1 MKNLG
6 YLNKYFWKY
15 RGRLFMGFF
24 FILLAN
30 IFNVYAPIIVGE
42 GIDFLA
48 ECIRVVPSLKDGSQ
62 TSASVPSPYSYQV
75 MQSWFGNNDTTIALD
90 SISYTSTIIKIAVY
104 LAFAYFVFY
113 IIKGIFLF
121 YQRQTI
127 IVMSRYIEYDLKNE
141 IYDHY
146 QKLDMSFY
154 KRNRTGDLMNR
165 ISEDV
170 NRVRMYLGP
179 AIMYTINLVILV
191 IMCVAVMWRID
202 AELTLYTL
210 SPLPFMMIAIFYVS
224 TVINKKTEKVQ
235 SQQSKLSTMVQETM
249 SGIRVLKAFGREKYY
264 TEVFTKESDD
274 YKKKQLDL
282 VKADSLFMPVI
293 AILVGLSTILTVY
306 IGSNKVIAGG
316 ITYGVIIQF
325 VFYVNQLT
333 WPFASVGWVTSLV
346 QKAEASQARVNEF
359 LATEPEIS
367 PFDRLRDLPFDK
379 IENDAESTNIEGV
392 IEFKNVNF
400 TYPDSGVEALHNVS
414 FTIQKGER
422 VAIIGKTGS
431 GKSTIAQLMLR
442 MFDPNTGSISIDGLD
457 IKKQNLYSL
466 RKAIGYV
473 PQDVFLFS
481 DTINS
486 NIGFGLENQDEEIIK
501 QAAKDAD
508 VYHNI
513 IDFPKQFET
522 LLGERGIN
530 ISGGQKQR
538 ISIARAIAK
547 NPNILLF
554 DDCLSAVDTETE
566 EHILSALDR
575 IMENKTSIIISHRIS
590 SLKNATRIL
599 VLDKGSIIEQGSH
612 DELMKLDGLYASMY
626 RRQSINEKEL

>member
-75 MQSWFGNNDTTIALD
+75 IQSWFGNNDTTIALD
-90 SISYTSTIIKIAVY
+90 SISYTGTIVKIAVY
-104 LAFAYFVFY
+104 LAIAYFVFY

-179 AIMYTINLVILV
+179 AIMYTINLVILIV
-191 IMCVAVMWRID
+191 MCVVVMWRID

-235 SQQSKLSTMVQETM
+235 AQQSKLSTMVQETM

-264 TEVFTKESDD
+264 TDVFTQESND

-359 LATEPEIS
+359 LATEPEIRNRES
-367 PFDRLRDLPFDK
+367 DK
-379 IENDAESTNIEGV
+379 PTNIEGI

-400 TYPDSGVEALHNVS
+400 TYPDSGIEALKNVS

-442 MFDPNTGSISIDGLD
+442 MFDPNTGSISIDGID
-457 IKKQNLYSL
+457 IKKQNLYSI

-508 VYHNI
+508 VYQNI
-513 IDFPKQFET
+513 IDFPNQFET

-575 IMENKTSIIISHRIS
+575 IMENKTSIVISHRIS

-599 VLDKGSIIEQGSH
+599 VLDKGHLIEQGSH
-612 DELMKLDGLYASMY
+612 DQLMRIDGLYAAMY

>member
-75 MQSWFGNNDTTIALD
+75 IQSWFGNNDTTIALD
-90 SISYTSTIIKIAVY
+90 SISYTGTIVKIAVY
-104 LAFAYFVFY
+104 LAIAYFVFY

-179 AIMYTINLVILV
+179 AIMYTINLVILIV
-191 IMCVAVMWRID
+191 MCVVVMWRID

-235 SQQSKLSTMVQETM
+235 AQQSKLSTMVQETM

-264 TEVFTKESDD
+264 TDVFTQESND

-359 LATEPEIS
+359 LATEPEIRNRES
-367 PFDRLRDLPFDK
+367 DK
-379 IENDAESTNIEGV
+379 PTNIEGI

-400 TYPDSGVEALHNVS
+400 TYPDSGVEALKNVS

-442 MFDPNTGSISIDGLD
+442 MFDPNTGSISIDGID
-457 IKKQNLYSL
+457 IKKQNLYSI

-508 VYHNI
+508 VYQNI
-513 IDFPKQFET
+513 IDFPNQFET

-566 EHILSALDR
+566 EHILYALDR
-575 IMENKTSIIISHRIS
+575 IMENKTSIVISHRIS

-599 VLDKGSIIEQGSH
+599 VLDKGSLIEQGSH
-612 DELMKLDGLYASMY
+612 DELIKIDGLYASMY

>member
-62 TSASVPSPYSYQV
+62 TTASVPSPYSYQV
-75 MQSWFGNNDTTIALD
+75 IQSWFGNNDTTIALD
-90 SISYTSTIIKIAVY
+90 SISYTGTIVKIAVY
-104 LAFAYFVFY
+104 LAIAYFVFY

-179 AIMYTINLVILV
+179 AIMYTINLVILIV
-191 IMCVAVMWRID
+191 MCVVVMWRID

-235 SQQSKLSTMVQETM
+235 AQQSKLSTMVQETM

-264 TEVFTKESDD
+264 TDVFTQESND

-359 LATEPEIS
+359 LATEPEIR
-367 PFDRLRDLPFDK
+367 PFDR
-379 IENDAESTNIEGV
+379 IENDAESTNTEGI

-400 TYPDSGVEALHNVS
+400 TYPDSGVEALKNVS

-442 MFDPNTGSISIDGLD
+442 MFDPNTGSISIDGID
-457 IKKQNLYSL
+457 IKKQNLYSI
-466 RKAIGYV
+466 RKAVGYV

-486 NIGFGLENQDEEIIK
+486 NIGFGIENQDEEIIK

-508 VYHNI
+508 VYQNI
-513 IDFPKQFET
+513 IDFPNQFET

>member
-48 ECIRVVPSLKDGSQ
+48 DCIRVVPALKDGSQ

-75 MQSWFGNNDTTIALD
+75 MQSWFGNKDTTIALD
-90 SISYTSTIIKIAVY
+90 SISYTGTIIKIAVY
-104 LAFAYFVFY
+104 LAIAYFVFY
-113 IIKGIFLF
+113 IIKGVFLF

-191 IMCVAVMWRID
+191 VMCVVVMWRID

-210 SPLPFMMIAIFYVS
+210 SPLPFMMLAIFYVS

-235 SQQSKLSTMVQETM
+235 SQQSKLSTIVQETI

-264 TEVFTKESDD
+264 ADVFEHESND
-274 YKKKQLDL
+274 YKKKQLEL

-293 AILVGLSTILTVY
+293 ALLVGLSTILTVY
-306 IGSNKVIAGG
+306 VGSNKVIDGG
-316 ITYGVIIQF
+316 ITYGVIVQF

-346 QKAEASQARVNEF
+346 QKAEASQSRINEF
-359 LATEPEIS
+359 LATEPEIKNHQEN
-367 PFDRLRDLPFDK
+367 PTNIAGK
-379 IENDAESTNIEGV
+379 IEFHEVS
-392 IEFKNVNF
+392 F
-400 TYPDSGVEALHNVS
+400 TYPDSGVVALKDVS
-414 FTIQKGER
+414 FSIQKGER

-431 GKSTIAQLMLR
+431 GKSTIAQLLLR
-442 MFDPNTGSISIDGLD
+442 MFDPSSGQISIDG
-457 IKKQNLYSL
+457 QNLKNQNLSSL
-466 RKAIGYV
+466 RTSIGYV

-481 DTINS
+481 DTISN
-486 NIGFGLENQDEEIIK
+486 NIGFGLQNQDVETIK
-501 QAAKDAD
+501 KASQDAD
-508 VYHNI
+508 VYDNI
-513 IDFPKQFET
+513 IGFPQQFET

-547 NPNILLF
+547 NPSILLF

-566 EHILSALDR
+566 EHILESLER

-599 VLDKGSIIEQGSH
+599 VLDKGSLVEQGSH
-612 DELMKLDGLYASMY
+612 EELMQHDGLYASMY
-626 RRQSINEKEL
+626 RKQSVNDDGF

>member
-75 MQSWFGNNDTTIALD
+75 IQSWFGNNDTTIALD
-90 SISYTSTIIKIAVY
+90 SISYTGTIVKIAVY
-104 LAFAYFVFY
+104 LAIAYFVFY

-179 AIMYTINLVILV
+179 AIMYTINLVILIV
-191 IMCVAVMWRID
+191 MCVVVMWRID

-235 SQQSKLSTMVQETM
+235 AQQSKLSTMVQETM

-264 TEVFTKESDD
+264 TDVFTQESND

-359 LATEPEIS
+359 LATEPEIRNRES
-367 PFDRLRDLPFDK
+367 DK
-379 IENDAESTNIEGV
+379 PTNIEGI

-400 TYPDSGVEALHNVS
+400 TYPDSGIEALKNVS

-442 MFDPNTGSISIDGLD
+442 MFDPNTGSISIDGID
-457 IKKQNLYSL
+457 IKKQNLYSI

-508 VYHNI
+508 VYQNI
-513 IDFPKQFET
+513 IDFPNQFET

-554 DDCLSAVDTETE
+554 GDCLSAVDTETE

-575 IMENKTSIIISHRIS
+575 IMENKTSIVISHRIS

-599 VLDKGSIIEQGSH
+599 VLDKGSLIEQGSH
-612 DELMKLDGLYASMY
+612 DELIKIDGLYASMY

>member
-62 TSASVPSPYSYQV
+62 TTASVPSPYSYQV

-90 SISYTSTIIKIAVY
+90 RISYTGTIIKIALY
-104 LAFAYFVFY
+104 LAIAYFVFY

-191 IMCVAVMWRID
+191 VMCVLVMWRID

-235 SQQSKLSTMVQETM
+235 AQQSKLSTMVQETM

-264 TEVFTKESDD
+264 TEVFSQESDD
-274 YKKKQLDL
+274 YKKKQLEL

-306 IGSNKVIAGG
+306 VGSNKVIEGG
-316 ITYGVIIQF
+316 ITYGVIVQF

-359 LATEPEIS
+359 LATEPEIRNRES
-367 PFDRLRDLPFDK
+367 DK
-379 IENDAESTNIEGV
+379 PTNIEGI

-400 TYPDSGVEALHNVS
+400 TYPDSGVEALKNVS
-414 FTIQKGER
+414 FLIQKGER

-431 GKSTIAQLMLR
+431 GKSTIAQLILR
-442 MFDPNTGSISIDGLD
+442 MFDPNNGCISIDGIN
-457 IKKQNLYSL
+457 IKEQNLSSL
-466 RKAIGYV
+466 RKAVGYV

-481 DTINS
+481 DTINN

-501 QAAKDAD
+501 QASKDAD
-508 VYHNI
+508 VYDNI
-513 IDFPKQFET
+513 IGFPKQFET

-575 IMENKTSIIISHRIS
+575 IMENKTSIVISHRVS

-599 VLDKGSIIEQGSH
+599 VLDRGYLVEQGSH
-612 DELMKLDGLYASMY
+612 EELMHVDGLYAAMY
-626 RRQSINEKEL
+626 RKQSNSEQNS

>member
-62 TSASVPSPYSYQV
+62 TTASVPSPYSYQV

-90 SISYTSTIIKIAVY
+90 SISYTGTIIKIAVY
-104 LAFAYFVFY
+104 LAIAYFVFY

-179 AIMYTINLVILV
+179 AIMYTINLIILV
-191 IMCVAVMWRID
+191 VMCVLVMWRID

-235 SQQSKLSTMVQETM
+235 AQQSKLSTMVQETM

-264 TEVFTKESDD
+264 TEAFSQESDD
-274 YKKKQLDL
+274 YKKKQLEL

-306 IGSNKVIAGG
+306 VGSNKVIEGG
-316 ITYGVIIQF
+316 ITYGVIVQF

-359 LATEPEIS
+359 LATEPEIRNRES
-367 PFDRLRDLPFDK
+367 DK
-379 IENDAESTNIEGV
+379 PTNIEGI

-400 TYPDSGVEALHNVS
+400 TYPDSGVEALKNVS
-414 FTIQKGER
+414 FSIQKGER

-431 GKSTIAQLMLR
+431 GKSTIAQLILR
-442 MFDPNTGSISIDGLD
+442 MFDPNNGSISIDGIN
-457 IKKQNLYSL
+457 IKDQNLSSL
-466 RKAIGYV
+466 RKAVGYV

-481 DTINS
+481 DTINN

-501 QAAKDAD
+501 QASKDAD
-508 VYHNI
+508 VYDNI
-513 IDFPKQFET
+513 IGFPKQFET

-575 IMENKTSIIISHRIS
+575 IMENKTSIVISHRVS

-599 VLDKGSIIEQGSH
+599 VFDRGYLVEQGSH
-612 DELMKLDGLYASMY
+612 EELMLVDGLYAAMY
-626 RRQSINEKEL
+626 RKQSNSEQNS

>member
-48 ECIRVVPSLKDGSQ
+48 ECIRVVPSLKDESQ
-62 TSASVPSPYSYQV
+62 TTASVPSPYSYQV
-75 MQSWFGNNDTTIALD
+75 MQSWLGNNDTTIALD
-90 SISYTSTIIKIAVY
+90 NISYTGTIVKIAVY
-104 LAFAYFVFY
+104 LAIAYFVFY

-191 IMCVAVMWRID
+191 VMCVLVMWKID

-235 SQQSKLSTMVQETM
+235 AQQSKLSTMVQETM

-264 TEVFTKESDD
+264 TEVFSQESDD
-274 YKKKQLDL
+274 YKKKQLEL

-306 IGSNKVIAGG
+306 VGSNKVIEGG
-316 ITYGVIIQF
+316 ITYGVIVQF

-359 LATEPEIS
+359 LATEPEIT
-367 PFDRLRDLPFDK
+367 PFDRLRDQHSDK
-379 IENDAESTNIEGV
+379 PTNIEGV

-400 TYPDSGVEALHNVS
+400 TYPDSGVEALKNVS
-414 FTIQKGER
+414 FSIQKGER

-431 GKSTIAQLMLR
+431 GKSTIAQLILR
-442 MFDPNTGSISIDGLD
+442 MFDPNNGSISIDGIN
-457 IKKQNLYSL
+457 IKEQNLSSL
-466 RKAIGYV
+466 RKAVGYV

-481 DTINS
+481 DTINN

-501 QAAKDAD
+501 QASKDAD
-508 VYHNI
+508 VYENI
-513 IDFPKQFET
+513 IGFPKQFET

-575 IMENKTSIIISHRIS
+575 IMENKTSIVISHRVS

-599 VLDKGSIIEQGSH
+599 VLDRGYLVEQGSH
-612 DELMKLDGLYASMY
+612 EELMQVDGLYAAMY
-626 RRQSINEKEL
+626 RKQSNSEQNS

>member
-75 MQSWFGNNDTTIALD
+75 IQSWFGNNDTTIALD
-90 SISYTSTIIKIAVY
+90 SISYTGTIVKIAVY
-104 LAFAYFVFY
+104 LAIAYFVFY

-179 AIMYTINLVILV
+179 AIMYTINLVILIV
-191 IMCVAVMWRID
+191 MCVVVMWRID

-235 SQQSKLSTMVQETM
+235 AQQSKLSTMVQETM

-264 TEVFTKESDD
+264 TDVFTQESND

-359 LATEPEIS
+359 LATEPEIRNKES
-367 PFDRLRDLPFDK
+367 DK
-379 IENDAESTNIEGV
+379 PTNIEGI

-400 TYPDSGVEALHNVS
+400 TYPDSGVEALKNVS

-442 MFDPNTGSISIDGLD
+442 MFDPNTGSISIDGID
-457 IKKQNLYSL
+457 IKKQNLYSI

-508 VYHNI
+508 VYQNI
-513 IDFPKQFET
+513 IDFPNQFET

-575 IMENKTSIIISHRIS
+575 IMENKTSIVISHRIS

-599 VLDKGSIIEQGSH
+599 VLDKGSLIEQGSH
-612 DELMKLDGLYASMY
+612 DELIKIDGLYASMY

>member
-62 TSASVPSPYSYQV
+62 TTASVPSPYSYQV
-75 MQSWFGNNDTTIALD
+75 MQSWLGNNDTTIALD
-90 SISYTSTIIKIAVY
+90 SISYTGTIVKIAVY
-104 LAFAYFVFY
+104 LAIAYFVFY

-191 IMCVAVMWRID
+191 VMCVVVMWRID

-235 SQQSKLSTMVQETM
+235 AQQSKLSTMVQETM

-264 TEVFTKESDD
+264 TDVFTQESND

-359 LATEPEIS
+359 LATEPEI
-367 PFDRLRDLPFDK
+367 RPFDK
-379 IENDAESTNIEGV
+379 IENDVESTNIEGI

-400 TYPDSGVEALHNVS
+400 TYPDSGVEALKNVS

-442 MFDPNTGSISIDGLD
+442 MFDPNTGSISIDGID
-457 IKKQNLYSL
+457 IKKQNLYSI
-466 RKAIGYV
+466 RKAVGYV

-508 VYHNI
+508 VYQNI
-513 IDFPKQFET
+513 IDFPNQFET

-575 IMENKTSIIISHRIS
+575 IMENKTSIVISHRIS

-599 VLDKGSIIEQGSH
+599 VLDKGSLIEQGSH
-612 DELMKLDGLYASMY
+612 DELIKIDGLYASMY
-626 RRQSINEKEL
+626 RRQSINEKEI

>member
-75 MQSWFGNNDTTIALD
+75 IQSWFGNNDTTIALD
-90 SISYTSTIIKIAVY
+90 SISYTGTIVKIAVY
-104 LAFAYFVFY
+104 LAIAYFVFY

-179 AIMYTINLVILV
+179 AIMYTINLVILIV
-191 IMCVAVMWRID
+191 MCVVVMWRID

-235 SQQSKLSTMVQETM
+235 AQQSKLSTMVQETM

-264 TEVFTKESDD
+264 TDVFTQESND

-359 LATEPEIS
+359 LATEPEIRNRES
-367 PFDRLRDLPFDK
+367 DK
-379 IENDAESTNIEGV
+379 PTNIEGI

-400 TYPDSGVEALHNVS
+400 TYPDSGVEALKNVS

-442 MFDPNTGSISIDGLD
+442 MFDPNTGSISIDGID
-457 IKKQNLYSL
+457 IKKQNLYSI

-508 VYHNI
+508 VYQNI
-513 IDFPKQFET
+513 IDFPNQFET

-575 IMENKTSIIISHRIS
+575 IMENKTSIVISHRIS

-599 VLDKGSIIEQGSH
+599 VLDKGSLIEQGSH
-612 DELMKLDGLYASMY
+612 DELIKIDGLYASMY

>member
-48 ECIRVVPSLKDGSQ
+48 ECICVVPSLKDGSQ

-359 LATEPEIS
+359 LATEPEIVA
-367 PFDRLRDLPFDK
+367 FDK
-379 IENDAESTNIEGV
+379 IESDAESTNIEGV

-486 NIGFGLENQDEEIIK
+486 NIGFGLEHQDEEIIK
-501 QAAKDAD
+501 QASKDAD

-612 DELMKLDGLYASMY
+612 DELMKLDELYASMY

>member
-62 TSASVPSPYSYQV
+62 TMASVPSPYSYQV

-90 SISYTSTIIKIAVY
+90 SISYTGTIIKIAVY
-104 LAFAYFVFY
+104 LAIAYFVFY

-179 AIMYTINLVILV
+179 AVMYTINLVILV
-191 IMCVAVMWRID
+191 VMCVVVMWRID

-224 TVINKKTEKVQ
+224 TIINKKTEKVQ
-235 SQQSKLSTMVQETM
+235 AQQSKLSTMVQETM

-264 TEVFTKESDD
+264 MDVFSQESDD

-293 AILVGLSTILTVY
+293 GILVGLSTILTVY

-316 ITYGVIIQF
+316 ITYGIIVQF

-359 LATEPEIS
+359 LSTEPEIS
-367 PFDRLRDLPFDK
+367 NVASDK
-379 IENDAESTNIEGV
+379 PTNIEGI

-400 TYPDSGVEALHNVS
+400 TYPDSGVEALKNVS

-431 GKSTIAQLMLR
+431 GKSTIAQLILR
-442 MFDPNTGSISIDGLD
+442 MFEPNNGNISIDGIN
-457 IKKQNLYSL
+457 IKEQNLSSL
-466 RKAIGYV
+466 RKAVGYV

-481 DTINS
+481 DTINN
-486 NIGFGLENQDEEIIK
+486 NIGFGLENQDLEIIK
-501 QAAKDAD
+501 QASKDAD

-513 IDFPKQFET
+513 MDFPKQFET

-575 IMENKTSIIISHRIS
+575 IMENKTSIVISHRIS

-599 VLDKGSIIEQGSH
+599 VLDKGSLIEEGSH
-612 DELMKLDGLYASMY
+612 DELMKKDGLYAAMY
-626 RRQSINEKEL
+626 RKQSINEIDS

>member
-75 MQSWFGNNDTTIALD
+75 IQSWFGNNDTTIALD
-90 SISYTSTIIKIAVY
+90 SISYTGTIVKIAVY
-104 LAFAYFVFY
+104 LAIAYFVFY

-179 AIMYTINLVILV
+179 AIMYTINLVILIV
-191 IMCVAVMWRID
+191 MCVVVMWRID

-235 SQQSKLSTMVQETM
+235 AQQSKLSTMVQETM

-264 TEVFTKESDD
+264 TDVFTQESND

-359 LATEPEIS
+359 LATEPEIRNKES
-367 PFDRLRDLPFDK
+367 DRP
-379 IENDAESTNIEGV
+379 TNIEGI

-400 TYPDSGVEALHNVS
+400 TYPDSGIEALKNVS

-442 MFDPNTGSISIDGLD
+442 MFDPNTGSISIDGID
-457 IKKQNLYSL
+457 IKKQNLYSI
-466 RKAIGYV
+466 RKAVGYV

-486 NIGFGLENQDEEIIK
+486 NIGFGLENQDEKIIK

-508 VYHNI
+508 VYQNI
-513 IDFPKQFET
+513 IDFPHQFET

-575 IMENKTSIIISHRIS
+575 IMENKTSIVISHRIS

-599 VLDKGSIIEQGSH
+599 VLDKGHLIEQGSH
-612 DELMKLDGLYASMY
+612 DELMRIDGLYAAMY
-626 RRQSINEKEL
+626 RRQSINEEL